1 MKPRI
6 EWASIVAIFWGIAC
20 LSGFSAGTTYYVAPN
35 GNNANPGTEAQ
46 PWQTITKANQTLVAG
61 DTVYIKAGTYSS
73 YIEPIN
79 SGTAQN
85 PIVFRN
91 YGTDVVTISGAAYGV
106 RLDGKSYITVQGINV
121 TASAHHL
128 YIINGAH
135 HNTIA
140 YCKFY
145 KQQSPSAWETSI
157 ITGSSQY
164 NWIHHTQMSEGGQC
178 SSGGSDDGSVLDVGA
193 EGSSTDLTRYNLIE
207 DSVFFHGGHHVI
219 GLHAGY
225 NTIRNNYLYN
235 EAWSLGKGNR
245 TLYLNGR
252 DAVTGHNVI
261 EGNRFGYAAAPC
273 DAETVGNVAMSTP
286 YNIFRYNMLYHNN
299 AYAIGTSSYGGYSNA
314 AYNKIYNNTI
324 FNSGYNINPA
334 YNNGPED
341 TAINFVN
348 SANTGNRLH
357 NNLYFLN
364 YQLYR
369 GYTSAQTYAN
379 EWNGDTQGNPLF
391 VNASATPPTNKAD
404 SSLPNLQLQ
413 ATSPAI
419 NKGGALVTVAGA
431 DVGSGTSLVVTDAGY
446 FQDGKLA
453 PPGRMQADWIAV
465 GTVGNIAQIASINT
479 QTNTLTLTS
488 AITRTD
494 GAPVWL
500 YRKSDGVRVLYGTAP
515 DAGANESG
523 SGSTGLPPAAPTG
536 LVILP

>member
-73 YIEPIN
+73 SVDPVN

-91 YGTDVVTISGAAYGV
+91 FGTDVVTISGAAYGV
-106 RLDGKSYITVQGINV
+106 RLDGKAYITVQGINV
-121 TASAHHL
+121 TASAHQL
-128 YIINGAH
+128 YIINGSH
-135 HNTIA
+135 HNIIA

-145 KQQSPSAWETSI
+145 KQQNPGDWESSI

-207 DSVFFHGGHHVI
+207 DSVFFHGGHHVM

-225 NTIRNNYLYN
+225 NTVRNNYFYN

-364 YQLYR
+364 FQLYR

-391 VNASATPPTNKAD
+391 VSASTTPPTNKAD

-431 DVGSGTSLVVTDAGY
+431 DVGSGTSLVVTDASY

-465 GTVGNIAQIASINT
+465 GTVGNIVQIASINN
-479 QTNTLTLTS
+479 QTNTLTLAS

-500 YRKSDGVRVLYGTAP
+500 YMKSDGVRVLYGTAP

-523 SGSTGLPPAAPTG
+523 AGSTGLPPAAPTG